1 MVEEKVFL
9 NESGFLV
16 TNTRFEIPGQMF
28 AMAGV
33 TSVGV
38 NQVVPSK
45 LRPIVMMILGIG
57 MMGAAVYDIGGVLL
71 LLGGLWFWALKTE
84 YHLTLTT
91 AAGQQRVTSSKDEE
105 YMASLRQALTNA
117 IIHRG

>member
-1 MVEEKVFL
+1 MVDEKVFL

-38 NQVVPSK
+38 SKVVPSK
-45 LRPIVMMILGIG
+45 LWPIVMMIAGLGMIVG
-57 MMGAAVYDIGGVLL
+57 EIYDIGAVFL
-71 LLGGLWFWALKTE
+71 LLGALWFWLKKTV
-84 YHLTLTT
+84 YHLILTT
-91 AAGQQRVTSSKDEE
+91 AAGEQQAHQGTDGEL
-105 YMASLRQALTNA
+105 MASLRSALTNA
-117 IIHRG
+117 IIDRG

>member
-45 LRPIVMMILGIG
+45 LWPIVMMILGK
-57 MMGAAVYDIGGVLL
+57 VLMTMDF
-71 LLGGLWFWALKTE
+71 GLKMTARFI
-84 YHLTLTT
+84 HL
-91 AAGQQRVTSSKDEE
+91 
-105 YMASLRQALTNA
+105 
-117 IIHRG
+117 

>member
-9 NESGFLV
+9 NEGGFLV

-38 NQVVPSK
+38 NQIVPSK
-45 LRPIVMMILGIG
+45 LWPIVMMILGIG
-57 MMGAAVYDIGGVLL
+57 MMGAEVYDIGGVFL
-71 LLGGLWFWALKTE
+71 LLGGLWFWLKKTV
-84 YHLTLTT
+84 YHLILTT
-91 AAGQQRVTSSKDEE
+91 AAGQQTAHQSKDGEF
-105 YMASLRQALTNA
+105 MGSLRTALTNA
-117 IIHRG
+117 IIDRG